1 MTGSQENDLASSP
14 GKSVNGSFR
23 KFRSGANSL
32 DIKFLV
38 PSSIRKVCTN
48 HVNVKMLVLVIGVA
62 LGLVGFLRSD
72 FDSSP
77 GQSLDGSF
85 RKPNSGL

>member
-23 KFRSGANSL
+23 KFRSGAYSL

-38 PSSIRKVCTN
+38 PSRSYIQMFRENNKQF
-48 HVNVKMLVLVIGVA
+48 LS
-62 LGLVGFLRSD
+62 FLRSD